1 MAVRHMAFLPTGLV
15 VPSVPSDSDETLC
28 GPISLNDFDFFV
40 GQLPNRK
47 AAVGL
52 PYELWKDAPAPL
64 KQALIECIDAILD
77 SKANLPPSWLGG

>member
-1 MAVRHMAFLPTGLV
+1 MQNTTWRKDHMCSPSLANKSMPCALRNVVAVRHMAFLPTGLV

-52 PYELWKDAPAPL
+52 PY
-64 KQALIECIDAILD
+64 
-77 SKANLPPSWLGG
+77 